1 MTETTGI
8 VVVTRDRPGTATVTL
23 NRPERRNAWTVP
35 LQRAYFRAL
44 EDLVADPDVR
54 AIVVTGAGGTFC
66 PGADTDALQ
75 TYSDT
80 GTTNPEM
87 ATIEQPEWFPLLV
100 PKPIVA
106 AIGGMCA
113 GVGLA
118 QALMCDLRIAAPD
131 TRLTTA
137 FAKRALPPMH
147 GMGPLLAR
155 AAGDAAASDLLLT
168 ARTFDGAEA
177 QRLGV
182 VNETDPDP
190 LGRALD
196 LAEQIAATC
205 APSSLAD
212 IKRRLVA
219 PWLDRV
225 REDVESVDATLDEAL
240 SSPDFR
246 EGLASLLERRP
257 PRFPPL
263 TRDWFPATREE

>member
-1 MTETTGI
+1 MTDEDDI
-8 VVVTRDRPGTATVTL
+8 VVVTCDRPGTATVTL
-23 NRPERRNAWTVP
+23 NRPARKNAWTVP
-35 LQRAYFRAL
+35 LQRAYFRVL
-44 EDLVADPDVR
+44 ESLTADDEVR
-54 AIVVTGAGGTFC
+54 AIVVTGSGGTFC

-75 TYSDT
+75 VYGDT

-87 ATIEQPEWFPLLV
+87 ASIEQPEWFPLLV
-100 PKPIVA
+100 PKPIIA
-106 AIGGMCA
+106 AISGMCA

-118 QALMCDLRIAAPD
+118 QALMCDLRIVAPS

-155 AAGDAAASDLLLT
+155 AAGDSVASDLLLT
-168 ARTFDGAEA
+168 ARTFDGDEA
-177 QRLGV
+177 HRLGV
-182 VNETDPDP
+182 AHEISPDP

-196 LAEQIAATC
+196 LAEQTAATC
-205 APSSLAD
+205 APSSLAT

-225 REDVESVDATLDEAL
+225 REDIESVDATLDEVL